1 MPTVRLAAPAFVAFL
16 ALGTMLAPGMAA
28 DLDAPTGDILLTV
41 SGAVTVT
48 NRGDMAV
55 FDLGL
60 LESLPQVEFTTATI
74 WTQGEHRFTGVTLE
88 ALLDAVG
95 ADGTILN
102 ATAINDYSVEI
113 PVSDAVEGGPI
124 VAYRMDGETM
134 SVRDK
139 GPLWVVYP
147 YDDVREYRSEVIYSR
162 SIWQLDRI
170 DIRP

>member
-1 MPTVRLAAPAFVAFL
+1 MPTARLAAPAFVAVL

-28 DLDAPTGDILLTV
+28 ELDAPTGDVLLTV

-88 ALLDAVG
+88 AVG

-170 DIRP
+170 DICP